1 MRLFIN
7 ICFFLFTSI
16 LLSQPS
22 QEKLE
27 QRKMELLRQIEINEQ
42 QLQTQKQKERSVIEQ
57 IVNQQNQIKL
67 RQQLIEV
74 NQKQAKNIE
83 NDIYINNL
91 EIRKLN
97 RELDTLKADYAS
109 MIQKSYKSRS
119 ERSRAMFLLSS
130 ESFLQAYK
138 RSQYMKQYASF
149 RKSQAEEIKIKSQE
163 IAQITSVL
171 EKQKNQKEQIVLEN
185 EKERESL
192 ENEKKEQEVMMASIK
207 KDQKKIIAQI
217 KKQQQEVN
225 KIEAEIKRSIAKAMA
240 EANKKAGTTTT
251 AKPGTFGLTP
261 EGKIVSKNF
270 QQNQGKLPWPVKKGF
285 ISAPFGKY
293 AHPVVKTL
301 IKESNGVEISTEKGS
316 EAYSVFEGEVMT
328 IQVSSPINKYV
339 YVRHGDFISIYK
351 NIEKIYVKKGDKVKI
366 GQSLGVI
373 HTNEFTGKTEMN
385 FYILKNNVFLN
396 PQQWISK
403 MQ

>member
-1 MRLFIN
+1 MRLFISF
-7 ICFFLFTSI
+7 CLFFMSFHLFA
-16 LLSQPS
+16 QPA

-27 QRKMELLRQIEINEQ
+27 QRKSELLKQIEMNEK
-42 QLQTQKQKERSVIEQ
+42 QLQTQNRKARSVVDQ
-57 IVNQQNQIKL
+57 ILQQRNQIKL

-74 NQKQAKNIE
+74 NSKQAKILE
-83 NDIYINNL
+83 NEIYINHL
-91 EIRKLN
+91 AKRKMS

-149 RKSQAEEIKIKSQE
+149 RKSQGEEIKIKAVE
-163 IAQITSVL
+163 LDKINLVL
-171 EKQKNQKEQIVLEN
+171 EKQKKAKEQIVAANEN
-185 EKERESL
+185 EKKSL
-192 ENEKKEQEVMMASIK
+192 EKEKKEQEILMASIK
-207 KDQKKIIAQI
+207 KNQKNISNEI
-217 KKQQQEVN
+217 KKQQKEVN
-225 KIEAEIKRSIAKAMA
+225 KIEQEIKRLIAAAIAA
-240 EANKKAGTTTT
+240 ENKKTGVKPEKAG
-251 AKPGTFGLTP
+251 GFGLTP

-293 AHPVVKTL
+293 PHPVVKTL
-301 IKESNGVEISTEKGS
+301 MKESNGVEITTEKGS
-316 EAYSVFEGEVMT
+316 EAYAIFEGVVMT
-328 IQVSSPINKYV
+328 IQMSSPINKYV

-351 NIEKIYVKKGDKVKI
+351 NIEKLHVKIGDKVKL
-366 GQSLGVI
+366 GESLGVI
-373 HTNEFTGKTEMN
+373 HTNEFTGKTEMS

-396 PQQWISK
+396 PQQWISR
-403 MQ
+403 M

>member
-1 MRLFIN
+1 MRLY
-7 ICFFLFTSI
+7 TSI
-16 LLSQPS
+16 CLLLISSLLFAQPA

-27 QRKMELLRQIEINEQ
+27 QRKLELLKQIEMNEK
-42 QLQTQKQKERSVIEQ
+42 QLQTQKQKERSVVDQ
-57 IVNQQNQIKL
+57 ILQQQNKIKL

-74 NQKQAKNIE
+74 NVKQAKNLE
-83 NDIYINNL
+83 NEIYVNHL
-91 EIRKLN
+91 AIRKMS

-149 RKSQAEEIKIKSQE
+149 RKSQGEEIKVKAE
-163 IAQITSVL
+163 ELDQITAVL
-171 EKQKNQKEQIVLEN
+171 EKQKNEKEKIIAEN
-185 EKERESL
+185 EKEKQSL
-192 ENEKKEQEVMMASIK
+192 EKEKKEQEVLMASIK
-207 KDQKKIIAQI
+207 KNQKSIIADI

-225 KIEAEIKRSIAKAMA
+225 KIEKEIKRMIAAAIAA
-240 EANKKAGTTTT
+240 ENKKTGVKPS
-251 AKPGTFGLTP
+251 KPGSFGLTP

-270 QQNQGKLPWPVKKGF
+270 QQNQGKLPWPVKKGY

-293 AHPVVKTL
+293 PHPIVKTL

-316 EAYSVFEGEVMT
+316 EAYAVFEGEVVR
-328 IQVSSPINKYV
+328 IQVSSPINKTIMI
-339 YVRHGDFISIYK
+339 RHGDFVTVYK
-351 NIEKIYVKKGDKVKI
+351 NIETLHVKTGDKVNL

-373 HTNEFTGKTEMN
+373 HTNDFTGKTEMN
-385 FYILKNNVFLN
+385 FYILRNESFLN
-396 PQQWISK
+396 PQKWIAR
-403 MQ
+403 M